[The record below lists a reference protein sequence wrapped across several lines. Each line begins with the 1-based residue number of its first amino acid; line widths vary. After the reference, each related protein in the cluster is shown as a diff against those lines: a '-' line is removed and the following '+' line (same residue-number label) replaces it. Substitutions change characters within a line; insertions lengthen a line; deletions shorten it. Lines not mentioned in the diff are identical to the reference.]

1 VFGRREYGG
10 KSLEGASNIVF
21 SNGGFDPWS
30 TGGVLPGDVPASS
43 SLETVFLPEGAH
55 HLDFMFSHPEDP
67 PSVLEARQHEKAAIV
82 AWAAEAWSK
91 RGSSGPAA
99 ALINS
104 RR

>member
-1 VFGRREYGG
+1 MDSFGAAGVA
-10 KSLEGASNIVF
+10 SLVTAVMLAE
-21 SNGGFDPWS
+21 FDIDKGSVCRVQYPHE
-30 TGGVLPGDVPASS
+30 VGDSGLLAE
-43 SLETVFLPEGAH
+43 LMLPEGAH

-67 PSVLEARQHEKAAIV
+67 PSVLEARQNEKAAIV

-91 RGSSGPAA
+91 RGSSGPTA